1 MINELIITEDK
12 VKTNAAVI
20 FEPSGTFDLE
30 QLELSAPNATEVVVR
45 MVGSGICHTDLA
57 ARDQHFPVPLP
68 SVFGHEGAGVV
79 EAVGARVTKVKP
91 GDHVTMS
98 WMCCGTCPSC
108 KAGNDPYCHNFL
120 PLNFSGARPDGTTTL
135 RKGERVIHGNFF
147 GQSAFAEYALADERN
162 VVKVPKDVPLEILGP
177 LGCGVMTGAGAVM
190 NTFHPKPGSS
200 IAIFGMG
207 TVGTSALLA
216 AVVCGC
222 STIVAVDIHDERL
235 ELARQLGATHTV
247 NAGQTDPVT
256 TILDI
261 TGGGPN
267 FSLEC
272 VGNPAVFRQAVDI
285 LPILGVCG
293 LIGVVAPGTQVSLN
307 MDLIM
312 NGRMVRGIIEGD
324 AIPDLFIPR
333 LIELYRQ
340 GKFPFDKLITLYPF
354 KDINLAVADMEKGR
368 VIKPVLT
375 F

>member
-1 MINELIITEDK
+1 MNI
-12 VKTNAAVI
+12 NAAVV
-20 FEPSGTFDLE
+20 FEPSGKFNLE
-30 QLELSAPNATEVVVR
+30 PLELAGPNNTEVLVR
-45 MVGSGICHTDLA
+45 MVGSGICHTDLG

-79 EAVGARVTKVKP
+79 EKVGAGVTKVKP

-98 WMCCGTCPSC
+98 WMYCGTCPSC
-108 KAGNDPYCHNFL
+108 RSGLNPYCSNFL
-120 PLNFSGARPDGTTTL
+120 ELNFSGARPDGTTVL
-135 RKGERVIHGNFF
+135 KQGDKEIHGNFF
-147 GQSAFAEYALADERN
+147 GQSAFADYALADERN
-162 VVKVPKDVPLEILGP
+162 VVKVPRDIPLEILGP

-207 TVGTSALLA
+207 TVGMSALLA
-216 AVVCGC
+216 AIVCGC
-222 STIVAVDIHDERL
+222 TTIIAVDINAERL
-235 ELARQLGATHTV
+235 ELARELGATHGI
-247 NAGQTDPVT
+247 NSSEIDPVAA
-256 TILDI
+256 IKDI

-293 LIGVVAPGTQVSLN
+293 LIGVVSPGTEISLDMN
-307 MDLIM
+307 LIM
-312 NGRMVRGIIEGD
+312 NGRIVRGIIEGD
-324 AIPDLFIPR
+324 AVPDLLIPK
-333 LIELYRQ
+333 LIKLHQQ
-340 GKFPFDKLITLYPF
+340 GKFAYDKLITFYPF
-354 KDINLAVADMEKGR
+354 EDINLAVADMEQGR

>member
-1 MINELIITEDK
+1 M
-12 VKTNAAVI
+12 KTNAAVI

-30 QLELSAPNATEVVVR
+30 QLELSAPNATEVVLR

-135 RKGERVIHGNFF
+135 RQGERVIHGNFF

-247 NAGQTDPVT
+247 NSSQTDPVA

>member
-1 MINELIITEDK
+1 
-12 VKTNAAVI
+12 
-20 FEPSGTFDLE
+20 
-30 QLELSAPNATEVVVR
+30 
-45 MVGSGICHTDLA
+45 
-57 ARDQHFPVPLP
+57 
-68 SVFGHEGAGVV
+68 
-79 EAVGARVTKVKP
+79 
-91 GDHVTMS
+91 
-98 WMCCGTCPSC
+98 
-108 KAGNDPYCHNFL
+108 
-120 PLNFSGARPDGTTTL
+120 
-135 RKGERVIHGNFF
+135 
-147 GQSAFAEYALADERN
+147 
-162 VVKVPKDVPLEILGP
+162 
-177 LGCGVMTGAGAVM
+177 
-190 NTFHPKPGSS
+190 
-200 IAIFGMG
+200 
-207 TVGTSALLA
+207 
-216 AVVCGC
+216 VVCGC

-247 NAGQTDPVT
+247 NSSQTDPVA